1 MSYSELFKIL
11 LKPWASVNEIMS
23 IANCGK
29 DSATQIRNNIVA
41 QIRKENKEIPYSKKI
56 IVPTEKVIEY
66 LNLDVDYIKTMAFS
80 EQEFMNCKTK
90 LNASLSE

>member
-29 DSATQIRNNIVA
+29 DSAA
-41 QIRKENKEIPYSKKI
+41 QIRDNIIAQIKKENKEVPYSKKI
-56 IVPTEKVIEY
+56 VVPTEKVIEY
-66 LNLDVDYIKTMAFS
+66 LNLDVDYIKSMAFS
-80 EQEFMNCKTK
+80 EQEFMKYGTRV
-90 LNASLSE
+90 NAGLSE

>member
-56 IVPTEKVIEY
+56 VVPTEKVIEY
-66 LNLDVDYIKTMAFS
+66 LNLDVDYIKTMAFN